1 MSGDGGSEPL
11 SSGIGILACR
21 MLHAEVDKHIHVLL
35 YAAAYDALG
44 RSLFEDV
51 LHEMHTN
58 LSQFCSNHLCGV
70 GSMIALMHEQPLY
83 SSDETVGSTCGTV
96 VSGKACVVD

>member
-44 RSLFEDV
+44 RSLLEDV
-51 LHEMHTN
+51 QHEMHTN
-58 LSQFCSNHLCGV
+58 LSQCLCGV

>member
-44 RSLFEDV
+44 RSLLEDV

-58 LSQFCSNHLCGV
+58 LSQCL
-70 GSMIALMHEQPLY
+70 LEPLVW
-83 SSDETVGSTCGTV
+83 SRQHDSIH
-96 VSGKACVVD
+96 A